1 VEERAGEIGGGWG
14 ELLDDEFALAEA
26 GVKLRVGVEE
36 GGWGAVLPGESGLDR
51 INIGVEGGD
60 GGGRGLGGRSA
71 GSGGEYEESA
81 EGEESLRS

>member
-36 GGWGAVLPGESGLDR
+36 GGWGAVLPASRDSTVS
-51 INIGVEGGD
+51 I
-60 GGGRGLGGRSA
+60 
-71 GSGGEYEESA
+71 
-81 EGEESLRS
+81 